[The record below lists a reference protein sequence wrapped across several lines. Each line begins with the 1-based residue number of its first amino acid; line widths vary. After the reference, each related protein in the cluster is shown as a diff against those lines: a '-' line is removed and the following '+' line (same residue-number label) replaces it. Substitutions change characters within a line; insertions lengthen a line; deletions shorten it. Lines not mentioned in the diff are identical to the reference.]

1 MEAYKI
7 PSGEITN
14 LPLLRRVAATGK
26 PTLLSSGMSSWA
38 ELDRA
43 VACLRDAAPLIPMQ
57 CSSVYPCPPER
68 VGLNVLGLMSARYG
82 LPVGFSDHT
91 LGPAAVLAAAAL
103 GAGVIEKHFAFS
115 RLMYGSD
122 ARHSMEPAEFAQMA
136 AALREVWRM
145 LESPVEK
152 DEVAPYL
159 EMKAIF
165 EKSLVTVR
173 AVPGGRPLA
182 REDLG
187 FKKPGTGIPSAEI
200 ESVLGRRTRR
210 DLPADIL
217 LRREDLE

>member
-1 MEAYKI
+1 
-7 PSGEITN
+7 
-14 LPLLRRVAATGK
+14 
-26 PTLLSSGMSSWA
+26 
-38 ELDRA
+38 
-43 VACLRDAAPLIPMQ
+43 
-57 CSSVYPCPPER
+57 
-68 VGLNVLGLMSARYG
+68 
-82 LPVGFSDHT
+82 
-91 LGPAAVLAAAAL
+91 
-103 GAGVIEKHFAFS
+103 
-115 RLMYGSD
+115 MYGSD